1 MVTVAAAVA
10 RRGQGPA
17 VRLIVVAGRG
27 GSGSMWQGMVWVACN
42 GARDWS
48 SSSMGHVMGT

>member
-1 MVTVAAAVA
+1 MVAAVA
-10 RRGQGPA
+10 CRGQGPA

-27 GSGSMWQGMVWVACN
+27 GGGGMWQGVVQV
-42 GARDWS
+42 ARDRAGVGS